1 METGRRPDR
10 VLVYLAVI
18 FTGVILAAGGC
29 TDTAPQQPGPA
40 GTTGAGQATSPA
52 ASAVQTIRTTTIPTA
67 PPAQPSPDPV
77 MPDAAVTFDPIG
89 ERTIGSALLI
99 SGATSLPAGT
109 NLFWEIRPD
118 TGTLPTGIDLNS
130 RIGIMANNQVISG
143 SGSSN
148 RVSLSVVAKDTK
160 DLPPGKYVVV
170 VVSLKGDPMTT
181 GPSTGTLA
189 GYSSLILK

>member
-10 VLVYLAVI
+10 VLVCLAVI
-18 FTGVILAAGGC
+18 FMGVFLAAGGC
-29 TDTAPQQPGPA
+29 TDPAPPQPGPA
-40 GTTGAGQATSPA
+40 GSTGAVQGSSPV
-52 ASAVQTIRTTTIPTA
+52 ASAVLTIKTTTIPSA
-67 PPAQPSPDPV
+67 PPAQPSQDPV
-77 MPDAAVTFDPIG
+77 KPDAAVTFDPIG
-89 ERTIGSALLI
+89 ERTIGSALTI

-118 TGTLPTGIDLNS
+118 TGTLPNGIDLNS
-130 RIGIMANNQVISG
+130 RIGIMANNQVIRG

-148 RVSLSVVAKDTK
+148 QVSLSVVAKDTK

-181 GPSTGTLA
+181 DPSTGTLA
-189 GYSSLILK
+189 GYSYLILK